1 MSIFCEQSG
10 LAAAAFFV
18 VRPSGAVHTTMLP
31 SGQVVTFREV
41 QPTTFNQIPPSVVV
55 RVPAEAIGVYRQHP
69 VWGRFNVTAVE
80 R

>member
-10 LAAAAFFV
+10 LAAAFFV
-18 VRPSGAVHTTMLP
+18 LRPANAGHTTMLP
-31 SGQVVTFREV
+31 SGQVVAFREV
-41 QPTTFNQIPPSVVV
+41 QPTTFNQIPLSAVV
-55 RVPAEAIGVYRQHP
+55 RVPADAVDAYRQHP